1 MTEAGTLA
9 SGASGSVAKPVD
21 KEQIAGL
28 SSERLARIAPVMK
41 EQIDKGILPGA
52 VTLVARRG
60 TIVHYET
67 HGFLDAQKSKP
78 MTRDALFRL
87 ASMTNPIVTV
97 AAMML
102 IEEGALKPNDPIS
115 AWLPALKE

>member
-41 EQIDKGILPGA
+41 EQVDKGILPGA
-52 VTLVARRG
+52 VTFVARRG

-67 HGFLDAQKSKP
+67 HGFLDAQKTKP

-87 ASMTNPIVTV
+87 ASMTKPIVTV

-102 IEEGALKPNDPIS
+102 VEQGRDRKSTRLNS
-115 AWLPALKE
+115 SH